1 MFVISFFSAIV
12 RAICFSFA
20 TTTKQQQ
27 QHRSIGQ
34 LYLMLIDC
42 VATAALHF
50 ISCVLDSVQEN
61 HQQNLQMACY
71 KYNTMTMSLNYRVF
85 VKKQLSNKCKSF
97 FSLFVCCF
105 FVASFVCC
113 AFVVRTMAIFSYISI
128 LNAIFFWIS
137 IGTNQYPSLCTSY
150 FHNTFLRLFI
160 PFWFISL
167 FGIFLCSF
175 LILFCTSSFLVFS
188 VCLVAVHFSLQ
199 MAKE

>member
-20 TTTKQQQ
+20 TTTKQQQQ

-50 ISCVLDSVQEN
+50 ISCVLDSGQEN
-61 HQQNLQMACY
+61 HQQNLQMARY
-71 KYNTMTMSLNYRVF
+71 KCNTMTVRLNYRVF

-97 FSLFVCCF
+97 FSQFVCFF
-105 FVASFVCC
+105 FVAPFVCC
-113 AFVVRTMAIFSYISI
+113 AFVLRTMAIFSYISM

-150 FHNTFLRLFI
+150 FHNMFLRLFI
-160 PFWFISL
+160 SFGSSLFWHLSLFVFDSFLHQFISCFLSLSSCCSL
-167 FGIFLCSF
+167 FTTNG
-175 LILFCTSSFLVFS
+175 
-188 VCLVAVHFSLQ
+188 
-199 MAKE
+199 